1 MTGARPIVALVGR
14 PNVGKST
21 LFNRLLGRREAIV
34 EDRPGT
40 TRDRIYGDLD
50 WDGVLVTLVD
60 TGGLDPLPGPFG
72 RAQDR
77 LRALRQ
83 APDAAQATRS
93 GGGMEAGVQ
102 DQVGMAIEEADLILF
117 LVDAEAGI
125 TPPDRE
131 VAQLLR
137 QAEQPVLLVANKAD
151 NRIRE
156 LAATEFYALGLG
168 DPIPV
173 SAHHAT
179 GLEDLRQEAL
189 QVLPPPGPAPVALPG
204 TGIAV
209 VGRPNVGKSL
219 LVNAVLGRERVLVSP
234 VPGTTRDAVDTP
246 FSFRDAP
253 MTLIDTAGIRRS
265 GRVESGVEK
274 YSVMRALRAISR
286 ADVAVLVLD
295 AVEGPTAQDA
305 HVAGYVREAYK
316 GLVIAV
322 NKWDLAGAL
331 ELDRDAVAAQVRSRF
346 KFFPDVPV
354 RFVSAKLGQ
363 GIDGLLEAV
372 VQVQAAREL
381 RAPTGTV
388 NQVVR
393 GALDAHPPPATHGR
407 QLKVFYVTQADVS
420 PPTFVFFVN
429 DPALL
434 HFSYQRY
441 LENRFREAFG
451 FEGTAL
457 HLVFKRRSESPLP

>member
-21 LFNRLLGRREAIV
+21 LFNRLLGRREAII

-40 TRDRIYGDLD
+40 TRDRLYADLD
-50 WDGVLVTLVD
+50 WDGLLVTLVD
-60 TGGLDPLPGPFG
+60 TAGLDPTPNESFG
-72 RAQDR
+72 
-77 LRALRQ
+77 
-83 APDAAQATRS
+83 T
-93 GGGMEAGVQ
+93 GVQ
-102 DQVGMAIEEADLILF
+102 DQAKMAIEEADLILF
-117 LVDAEAGI
+117 LVDAASGV
-125 TPPDRE
+125 TSADQE

-137 QAEQPVLLVANKAD
+137 QADQPVILVANKAD
-151 NRIRE
+151 NRTRE
-156 LAATEFYALGLG
+156 LNTAEFYALGLG

-179 GLEDLRQEAL
+179 GMDDVRDRAE
-189 QVLPPPGPAPVALPG
+189 QVLPPPGPAPVSPTG

-219 LVNAVLGRERVLVSP
+219 LVNAILGRERVLVSP
-234 VPGTTRDAVDTP
+234 IPGTTRDAVDTP
-246 FSFRDAP
+246 FTFRDSP
-253 MTLIDTAGIRRS
+253 LTLIDTAGIRRS
-265 GRVESGVEK
+265 GRVEVGVEK
-274 YSVMRALRAISR
+274 YSVMRALRAIGR
-286 ADVAVLVLD
+286 ADIAVLVLD
-295 AVEGPTAQDA
+295 AIEGPTAQDA

-322 NKWDLAGAL
+322 NKWDLSREL
-331 ELDRDAVAAQVRSRF
+331 ELDRSEVDLQVQSRF
-346 KFFPDVPV
+346 KFFPDVPI

-372 VQVQAAREL
+372 LKVQAARGL
-381 RAPTGTV
+381 RVPTGTV
-388 NQVVR
+388 NQVIRRAV
-393 GALDAHPPPATHGR
+393 DAHPPAAQRGR
-407 QLKVFYVTQADVS
+407 PLKVLYATQADVS

-441 LENRFREAFG
+441 LENRLREAFG
-451 FEGTAL
+451 FQGTAL
-457 HLVFKRRSESPLP
+457 RLVFKTRGEEA